1 MSTASRSAVRVLSA
15 SRVISITGGA
25 AAFLALNFT
34 IYQRTGSAAWL
45 AAALLLTFGAIGLV
59 SPFTGMLGD
68 RFDRRI
74 VMIASDLAGAVLFGL
89 MALVRSPG
97 LLLALAFLTA
107 VAEAPFESASAAAI
121 PNLVGEDDLGWANG
135 MIAIGRNA
143 GIVVGPLL
151 GGLLVALV
159 GPGAVFAANAA
170 SFLVSAALVASVHAS
185 FGGRRAGAAGD
196 GSGGGSDPGPGSVL
210 DPDHR
215 AEYHGYRAGFRF
227 LVREPVLRTLAWA
240 WMAMVLGL
248 GMTMVAD
255 VPLAKLFDT
264 GSWGYGAMIACW
276 GAGSIVGSLMGRR
289 LDARNEAPWFA
300 AGTALVA
307 ATSMAIGVSPWFAVV
322 LIAAL
327 AMGFGDGVSLIAQ
340 QGILQ
345 RRTPDEV
352 RSRVAGAFDSVVHVG
367 LALSYVVGAVAVSAL
382 GPRPVYLL
390 GGLAASLAVWV
401 VLPAVR
407 RTRREASTRAASEAT
422 SSSVKGRSARPPTLD
437 PAGLLLE

>member
-1 MSTASRSAVRVLSA
+1 MSTASRTAVRVLSV

-45 AAALLLTFGAIGLV
+45 AATLVLTFGATGLF

-74 VMIASDLAGAVLFGL
+74 VMISSDLAGAVLFGS

-107 VAEAPFESASAAAI
+107 VAESPFESASAAAI
-121 PNLVGEDDLGWANG
+121 PNLVEDDDLGWANG
-135 MIAIGRNA
+135 MVAIGRNA
-143 GIVVGPLL
+143 GILAGPLL
-151 GGLLVALV
+151 GGLLVALI
-159 GPGAVFAANAA
+159 GPGSVFAANAV
-170 SFLVSAALVASVHAS
+170 SFVVSAALVASVRAS
-185 FGGRRAGAAGD
+185 FGGRSGRGGRSEAD
-196 GSGGGSDPGPGSVL
+196 GRESEHQGF
-210 DPDHR
+210 
-215 AEYHGYRAGFRF
+215 RAGFRF
-227 LVREPVLRTLAWA
+227 LVREPVLRTLAGA

-264 GSWGYGAMIACW
+264 GSWGYGVMISCW
-276 GAGSIVGSLMGRR
+276 GAGSIVGSVTGRR
-289 LDARNEAPWFA
+289 LHARNEAPWFA
-300 AGTALVA
+300 AGTGLVA
-307 ATSMAIGVSPWFAVV
+307 VTSVAVGLSPWFAVILV
-322 LIAAL
+322 ALL
-327 AMGFGDGVSLIAQ
+327 AMGFGDAMSLIAQ

-352 RSRVAGAFDSVVHVG
+352 RSRVAGAFDSVVHIG
-367 LALSYVVGAVAVSAL
+367 LAVSFGVGGAVATAV
-382 GPRPVYLL
+382 GPRRVYLL

-401 VLPAVR
+401 ALPAAR
-407 RTRREASTRAASEAT
+407 RARREATGLPVEEDGRAVEDRA
-422 SSSVKGRSARPPTLD
+422 GRRPAVD